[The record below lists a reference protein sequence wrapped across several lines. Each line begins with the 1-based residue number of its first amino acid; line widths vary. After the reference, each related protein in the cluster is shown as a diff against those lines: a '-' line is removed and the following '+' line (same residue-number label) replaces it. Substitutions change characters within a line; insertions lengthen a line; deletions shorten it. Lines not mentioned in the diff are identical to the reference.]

1 MITLLVACLCAEW
14 CDTCRDYRLEFDSL
28 GKEFP
33 QHHFVWFDI
42 EEHSSQLGNIDVENF
57 PTLLVATHEKVLF
70 AGTMLPQ
77 IGRLRR
83 LLLSVQENGDEQN
96 GALPPDQIE
105 AYLSL
110 AISLQ
115 ENAH

>member
-14 CDTCRDYRLEFDSL
+14 CDTCRDYRAEFNAL

-33 QHHFVWFDI
+33 RHRFIWFDI
-42 EEHSSQLGNIDVENF
+42 EERSEQLGDIDVENF
-57 PTLLVATHEKVLF
+57 PTLLVASGEQVLF

-77 IGRLRR
+77 ISRLRR
-83 LLLSVQENGDEQN
+83 MLLSIQEDGKEQN
-96 GALPPDQIE
+96 GALPPAQMD
-105 AYLSL
+105 AYRRL

-115 ENAH
+115 ETAG